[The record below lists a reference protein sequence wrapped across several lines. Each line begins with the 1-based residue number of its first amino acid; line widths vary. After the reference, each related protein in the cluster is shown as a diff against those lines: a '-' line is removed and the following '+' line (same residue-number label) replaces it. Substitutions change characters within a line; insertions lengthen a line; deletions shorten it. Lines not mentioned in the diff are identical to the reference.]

1 MIKMAWYDLKA
12 SHYILLGIIL
22 CWVRPCVAQ
31 DERALFDELD
41 HLLSRQKEL
50 VAEKERKIKIIK
62 DGLAVPQITPEQS
75 YAINSRLYDEYMAFK
90 YDSAYKYANKNLS
103 IARTLGNRHLYHES
117 VLHLVHILSVAGL
130 FNQAYGWIDSLQEK
144 DLEGDDLL
152 NYYHTCGDLYL
163 FSSEFSEGTDFNK
176 ENLEKAQLYREKW
189 RQASVDTLS
198 LGAVSNKADLMA
210 WRGGNRRALDL
221 LENYMRSHKG
231 IEGRDYSILTSTI
244 AFLYG
249 TLGNK
254 PMQKRYLLLS
264 AINDAKNC
272 IRENN
277 SLRELASL
285 LFDEG
290 DINHAYRYLNASIQ
304 DANFYGTRLRNAQ
317 VAQFVPKVIEEYY
330 QNNKAHRQFL
340 TAFLVVLAVIVV
352 ALIVALVFMR
362 RYLYRYRQ
370 EKEKVEQA
378 NRMLNANVTQM
389 EKTNTLLKVH
399 SAIKEQYIGRFMELV
414 SVVIERTE
422 AQRKLANR
430 LARDHKLPE
439 LYSLLKSTEYVSQNT
454 KLFNENFDEAFLNIY
469 SDFVEKV
476 NDLLLPEYR
485 YPVERQS
492 LNTELRILA
501 LIRLGITNNQKIA
514 SILQSSITTIYT
526 YRSKLKSRSVYKNDF
541 EQKVMEIDG

>member
-1 MIKMAWYDLKA
+1 MIKRC
-12 SHYILLGIIL
+12 YILLGIIL
-22 CWVRPCVAQ
+22 CCVRPCAAQ
-31 DERALFDELD
+31 EEKALFDELD
-41 HLLSRQKEL
+41 RLLDRQKEM
-50 VAEKERKIKIIK
+50 VSEKERRIKIIK
-62 DGLAVPQITPEQS
+62 DGLAAPQIAPEQS
-75 YAINSRLYDEYMAFK
+75 YAVNSRLYDEYMAFK
-90 YDSAYKYANKNLS
+90 YDSAYKYVNRNLS

-117 VLHLVHILSVAGL
+117 VLNLVHILSVAGL
-130 FNQAYGWIDSLQEK
+130 FNQAYGWMDSLEEK

-152 NYYHTCGDLYL
+152 KYYHTYGDLYL

-176 ENLEKAQLYREKW
+176 DNLEKAQAYREKW
-189 RQASVDTLS
+189 RRASVDSLS
-198 LGAVSNKADLMA
+198 LSAVSNRADLIA
-210 WRGGNRRALDL
+210 WRGDNRYALDM
-221 LENYMRSHKG
+221 LENYLKSHG
-231 IEGRDYSILTSTI
+231 TIEGRDYSILTSTI

-249 TLGNK
+249 TLNNK
-254 PMQKRYLLLS
+254 QMQKRYLLLS

-290 DINHAYRYLNASIQ
+290 DINHAYKYLNVSIQ

-317 VAQFVPKVIEEYY
+317 VAQFVPKIIEKYY
-330 QNNKAHRQFL
+330 QNNKSHRQFL
-340 TAFLVVLAVIVV
+340 TALLVILAVIVV

-362 RYLYRYRQ
+362 RYLHRYRQ

-378 NRMLNANVTQM
+378 NRMLNANVEQM

-414 SVVIERTE
+414 SVIIERTE
-422 AQRKLANR
+422 TQRKQANR

-469 SDFVEKV
+469 ADFVEKV

-485 YPVERQS
+485 YTVERQS

-541 EQKVMEIDG
+541 EKKVMEIDG

>member
-1 MIKMAWYDLKA
+1 M
-12 SHYILLGIIL
+12 
-22 CWVRPCVAQ
+22 
-31 DERALFDELD
+31 
-41 HLLSRQKEL
+41 
-50 VAEKERKIKIIK
+50 
-62 DGLAVPQITPEQS
+62 
-75 YAINSRLYDEYMAFK
+75 
-90 YDSAYKYANKNLS
+90 
-103 IARTLGNRHLYHES
+103 
-117 VLHLVHILSVAGL
+117 
-130 FNQAYGWIDSLQEK
+130 
-144 DLEGDDLL
+144 

-176 ENLEKAQLYREKW
+176 ENLEKAQQYREKW

-198 LGAVSNKADLMA
+198 LGAVSNRADLIA
-210 WRGGNRRALDL
+210 WRGDNRRALDL
-221 LENYMRSHKG
+221 LENYMKSHKG
-231 IEGRDYSILTSTI
+231 IEGRDYSIMTSTI

-264 AINDAKNC
+264 AINDVKNC

-290 DINHAYRYLNASIQ
+290 DINHAYKYLNASIQ

-330 QNNKAHRQFL
+330 QSNKSHRQFL

-352 ALIVALVFMR
+352 ALIVTLVFMR

-378 NRMLNANVTQM
+378 NRMLNANVMQM

-422 AQRKLANR
+422 AQRKQANR

-454 KLFNENFDEAFLNIY
+454 KLVTSVPGMGTQNALSLMVYTDNFRKFNYDSRKIACYYGIAPFGKDSGTSVH
-469 SDFVEKV
+469 SDPHVHFMANKQLKAILTQAALSASIHNPVIR
-476 NDLLLPEYR
+476 DYYQRLLARGKKKQVAMNNVKNKLLHIVTAMVRNHQLFNPEYR
-485 YPVERQS
+485 IS
-492 LNTELRILA
+492 A
-501 LIRLGITNNQKIA
+501 
-514 SILQSSITTIYT
+514 
-526 YRSKLKSRSVYKNDF
+526 
-541 EQKVMEIDG
+541 